1 VNRHAPE
8 LVLGFLEQLNLRDV
22 AVLLAGSLAFG
33 AYGTALL
40 LPELESP
47 GLNIRIDLLLG
58 LDPVLL
64 LDRLACLTRGTAGL
78 DPDPVGLKLGQLCEF
93 WRSRI
98 IPSKRWHYPWPQ
110 ESF

>member
-1 VNRHAPE
+1 MNWEAAE

-33 AYGTALL
+33 AHGASLL

-47 GLNIRIDLLLG
+47 GLDLRIDLLLG

-64 LDRLACLTRGTAGL
+64 LDRLACLTRGTSGL
-78 DPDPVGLKLGQLCEF
+78 DPDPVG
-93 WRSRI
+93 S
-98 IPSKRWHYPWPQ
+98 
-110 ESF
+110 